1 VASRVERPGCAT
13 LGRQQLQRAV
23 WPVRVVVTAV
33 DAQHVVEVAS
43 AESRGPAVALLEG
56 LDERLAGHHRRDAV
70 RAHLLEMDGDREA
83 IAHYRTAGC
92 ANDERW
98 PDGTAC

>member
-1 VASRVERPGCAT
+1 MPVGCVNPSITT

-43 AESRGPAVALLEG
+43 AESRGPAVALLVG
-56 LDERLAGHHRRDAV
+56 LDERLAGHHRLDVV
-70 RAHLLEMDGDREA
+70 RAHLLEMDGDRRRS
-83 IAHYRTAGC
+83 RTTGRLRG
-92 ANDERW
+92 NDERW